1 MKPVYDPVPS
11 LISFIIS
18 QLKINSL
25 TYAQYMTLYQPMK
38 LDIVFLVTM
47 AIMYALTG
55 FIESI
60 KDIAELCRWSW
71 SYLSVSSDCDVG
83 DGSLWFQICYNISW
97 GVRGGHHTDRRR
109 GWAAIH
115 CVHDIIAGKD
125 TIRYLRR
132 TPG

>member
-1 MKPVYDPVPS
+1 
-11 LISFIIS
+11 
-18 QLKINSL
+18 
-25 TYAQYMTLYQPMK
+25 MK

-97 GVRGGHHTDRRR
+97 GVRGSYHTDSRR